1 MAKFSVIN
9 CTIGIVKEGSKRAG
23 EKYAV
28 LDLKNLKSLL
38 GNRSPRQV
46 IFNEAIV
53 KIYED
58 ALAANNNNWQEVIKN
73 KVLNKDFVEFEGS
86 LETFHSPIPFYR
98 RRIIN
103 GIIQDDFVTNP
114 DGSYLEYNDMVVF
127 VPYEFEARTNTWSPV
142 DGEDV
147 NVRGEALFNR
157 TCVPA
162 VHENTFDANTPIPD
176 VPELP
181 AEDGPAAI
189 NAPQQPVQ
197 PAQQP
202 VQQQAAPNQ
211 QQQYNQAARRF

>member
-9 CTIGIVKEGSKRAG
+9 CTIGTVKEGSQRAG

-38 GNRSPRQV
+38 GNRSPKQV
-46 IFNEAIV
+46 IFNDIIV
-53 KIYED
+53 KVYED
-58 ALAANNNNWQEVIKN
+58 ALAANGNRWEEVVKN
-73 KVLNKDFVEFEGS
+73 KFLDKDFVEFEGS

-114 DGSYLEYNDMVVF
+114 DGSYREYNDMVVF

-157 TCVPA
+157 TCVAA

-181 AEDGPAAI
+181 AEGGPAAI
-189 NAPQQPVQ
+189 NAPQQP
-197 PAQQP
+197 A
-202 VQQQAAPNQ
+202 QQAAPQ
-211 QQQYNQAARRF
+211 QPIQQQYNQAARRL

>member
-9 CTIGIVKEGSKRAG
+9 CTIGTIKEGSQRAG

-38 GNRSPRQV
+38 GNRSPKQV
-46 IFNEAIV
+46 IFNDIIV
-53 KIYED
+53 KVYED
-58 ALAANNNNWQEVIKN
+58 ALAANGNRWEEVVKN
-73 KVLNKDFVEFEGS
+73 KVLDKEFIEFEGS

-103 GIIQDDFVTNP
+103 GLIQDDFVTNP
-114 DGSYLEYNDMVVF
+114 DGSYREYNDMVVF

-147 NVRGEALFNR
+147 NVRGEAVFAR
-157 TCVPA
+157 TCVPIPQQD
-162 VHENTFDANTPIPD
+162 NFNANIPIPD

-181 AEDGPAAI
+181 AEGGVAAMNAPQQPAQQQA
-189 NAPQQPVQ
+189 APQQPVQ
-197 PAQQP
+197 
-202 VQQQAAPNQ
+202 
-211 QQQYNQAARRF
+211 QQYDQAARRF

>member
-9 CTIGIVKEGSKRAG
+9 CTIGTIKEGSQRAG

-38 GNRSPRQV
+38 GNRSPKQV
-46 IFNEAIV
+46 IFNEIIV

-58 ALAANNNNWQEVIKN
+58 ALAANGNRWEEVVKN
-73 KVLNKDFVEFEGS
+73 KVLDKEFIEFEGS

-103 GIIQDDFVTNP
+103 GLIQDDFVTNP
-114 DGSYLEYNDMVVF
+114 DGSYREYTDMVVF

-162 VHENTFDANTPIPD
+162 VHENTYDANTPVPD

-181 AEDGPAAI
+181 AEGGPAAI
-189 NAPQQPVQ
+189 NAPQQP
-197 PAQQP
+197 A
-202 VQQQAAPNQ
+202 QQAAPQSQ

>member
-9 CTIGIVKEGSKRAG
+9 CTIGTVKEGSQRAG

-38 GNRSPRQV
+38 GNRSPKQV
-46 IFNEAIV
+46 IFNDIIV
-53 KIYED
+53 KVYED
-58 ALAANNNNWQEVIKN
+58 ALAANGNSWEEVVKN
-73 KVLNKDFVEFEGS
+73 KVLNKEFIEFEGS
-86 LETFHSPIPFYR
+86 LETFHSPVPFYR

-103 GIIQDDFVTNP
+103 GLIQDDFVTNP
-114 DGSYLEYNDMVVF
+114 DGSYREYNDMVVF

-181 AEDGPAAI
+181 AEGGPAAI
-189 NAPQQPVQ
+189 NAPQQP
-197 PAQQP
+197 A
-202 VQQQAAPNQ
+202 QQAAPQ
-211 QQQYNQAARRF
+211 QPIQQQYNQAAKRF

>member
-9 CTIGIVKEGSKRAG
+9 CTIGTVKEGSQRAG

-38 GNRSPRQV
+38 GNRSPKQV
-46 IFNEAIV
+46 IFNDIIV
-53 KIYED
+53 KVYED

-73 KVLNKDFVEFEGS
+73 KVLDKDFVEFEGS

-98 RRIIN
+98 RRIVD

-114 DGSYLEYNDMVVF
+114 DGSYREYNDMVVF

-147 NVRGEALFNR
+147 NIRGEALFNR

-162 VHENTFDANTPIPD
+162 ARENTFDANTPIPD

-181 AEDGPAAI
+181 AENGPAAI

-211 QQQYNQAARRF
+211 QQQQYNQAAR